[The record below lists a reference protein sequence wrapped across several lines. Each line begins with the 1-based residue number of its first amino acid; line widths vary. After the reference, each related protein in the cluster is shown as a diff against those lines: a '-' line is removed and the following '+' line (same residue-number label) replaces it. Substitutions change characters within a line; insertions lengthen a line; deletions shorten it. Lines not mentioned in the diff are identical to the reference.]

1 MAQTYKVAGQVATE
15 QTVRDV
21 VNKAVSANVVTLT
34 TSVEHK
40 IVVGQTVTLAE
51 SDRSISVVSKIL
63 TSNVATLTTGSAHR
77 IQVGQN
83 ITVSISDQVFDGTYT
98 VTATTSDTVS
108 YVKAN
113 ANVTFAQTSGTITF
127 SDLAFNGTFVV
138 DSNPTPTTFTY
149 STVSNNLNSTAA
161 SNFTATYIPWVIVAT
176 CPADKSM
183 VISSLV
189 ICNQNNAPTRY
200 QVIVTDTFDFENRH
214 ILFYNDALDSL
225 DTITITAGITL
236 DPTTKYLI
244 VAADRETVSAS
255 AFAVEVS

>member
-1 MAQTYKVAGQVATE
+1 LAQTYVVAGQVATE
-15 QTVRDV
+15 QATRDV
-21 VNKAVSANVVTLT
+21 VNKAVSGNVVTLT

-40 IVVGQTVTLAE
+40 VVVGQTVTLSEGNQIAN
-51 SDRSISVVSKIL
+51 VVSKVL
-63 TSNVATLTTGSAHR
+63 TSNVATLTTGTNHR

-83 ITVSISDQVFDGTYT
+83 ITVAISDAVFDGTYV
-98 VTATTSDTVS
+98 VTSTTANTVS
-108 YVKAN
+108 YAKTN
-113 ANVTFAQTSGTITF
+113 ANVTFASTSGTITF
-127 SDLAFNGTFVV
+127 SDLAFNGSFVV

-149 STVSNNLNSTAA
+149 STVSNNLASTAA

-183 VISSLV
+183 VISSLL
-189 ICNQNNAPTRY
+189 ICNQNAVPTRY
-200 QVIVTDTFDFENRH
+200 QVIVADTFDFENKN
-214 ILFYNDALDSL
+214 IIFYNDVLDSL

-236 DPTTKYLI
+236 DPVNKYLI